1 MRETVF
7 SGKPDFERAEDAMC
21 SFCDIYDKHKTIM
34 TREDIFS
41 EYLEL
46 SRFIQALFISDNGY
60 VIDTGNFQTVNR
72 AILQDI
78 FENVKANKKA
88 WKKFMVC

>member
-1 MRETVF
+1 MRMIF
-7 SGKPDFERAEDAMC
+7 SGKPDFDRAENAMRN
-21 SFCDIYDKHKTIM
+21 FCDIYDKPKTI
-34 TREDIFS
+34 TTNDDIFN

-46 SRFIQALFISDNGY
+46 SRFIQSLFISDNGY
-60 VIDTGNFQTVNR
+60 VIDTGNFRTANR

-88 WKKFMVC
+88 WKMFMVC

>member
-1 MRETVF
+1 MRTLF
-7 SGKPDFERAEDAMC
+7 SGIPDFERAEDAMH

-34 TREDIFS
+34 TRDDIFS

-72 AILQDI
+72 AILKDI
-78 FENVKANKKA
+78 YENVKANKKA
-88 WKKFMVC
+88 WKMFMVC

>member
-1 MRETVF
+1 MRSLF
-7 SGKPDFERAEDAMC
+7 SGEPDFARAEDAMN
-21 SFCDIYDKHKTIM
+21 SFCDIYDRHKTIM
-34 TREDIFS
+34 TKDDIFC

-46 SRFIQALFISDNGY
+46 SRFIQALFISDDGY

-72 AILQDI
+72 EILQDI
-78 FENVKANKKA
+78 FENVKTNKKA